1 MPIQPT
7 YPGVY
12 IEELASGVHTI
23 TGVATSITAFIGRA
37 QRGPTDSPVTIFSFG
52 DYERNFGGL
61 WNLSTMSFAVRDFF
75 LNGGSQAIIVRVY
88 SAPTTN
94 GSQNGYASI
103 QLPADTTDLTNILE
117 LRASSPGEWGNNLE
131 VAIDYK
137 TRDQNSPS
145 PDQLLF
151 NITISEIVN
160 NSVKTSEKFFNVTL
174 DKSKGGYLPRVL
186 EQNSN
191 LIRVRQQND
200 DEQGNYILPTT
211 RPLPTADIN
220 PQSPPSSPLSPPF
233 SPPIAAEGFFG
244 GDDGANI
251 SDEELFQ
258 GRIVNGVQED
268 MQATKKGIYALEQA
282 DLFNLLCI
290 PPYTASDPG
299 ITLGDTDRPT
309 DVTAD
314 LITNAVKYCNYRR
327 AMMIIDSRST
337 WNDAAGAGKEFSAL
351 IYPPS
356 LSDDIRSN
364 AAIFFP
370 RIKQP
375 NILVKNEIE
384 EFVPC
389 GMIAGT
395 FARTDAQR
403 GVWKA
408 PAGIEAGLN
417 GLTEF
422 TVPLT
427 DNENGQLNQIGLNC
441 LRAFPIYGNII
452 WGARTVDGA
461 DQLASDWKYIPVR
474 RTALFIEESLLR
486 GTKWVVFEPND
497 EPLWGQ
503 IRLNI
508 GAFMHDLFRKG
519 AFQGKTPKDAY
530 LVKCDSE
537 TTTQNDINSGI
548 VNILVGFAPLKPA
561 EFVMIQI
568 QQLAGQIET

>member
-12 IEELASGVHTI
+12 VEEVSSGVHTI
-23 TGVATSITAFIGRA
+23 TGVATSVTAFIGRA
-37 QRGPTDSPVTIFSFG
+37 QRGPTDKPVTIYNFG
-52 DYERNFGGL
+52 DYERIFGGL

-75 LNGGSQAIIVRVY
+75 LNGGSQAVIIRVFKADPAKTDGFAEISIPTNKI
-88 SAPTTN
+88 SA
-94 GSQNGYASI
+94 ADEL
-103 QLPADTTDLTNILE
+103 QLIA
-117 LRASSPGEWGNNLE
+117 ASPGDWGNKLE
-131 VAIDYK
+131 IAIDYETK
-137 TRDQNSPS
+137 DKSDFN
-145 PDQLLF
+145 LF
-151 NITISEIVN
+151 NITVSEVVN
-160 NSVKTSEKFFNVTL
+160 NTSKSTEKFFNVSN
-174 DKSKGGYLPRVL
+174 DKSKTGYLPRVL

-191 LIRVRQQND
+191 LIRVKNNKMPQ
-200 DEQGNYILPTT
+200 L
-211 RPLPTADIN
+211 RPLITNQISPDNA
-220 PQSPPSSPLSPPF
+220 PLSPPTKPPPF
-233 SPPIAAEGFFG
+233 SPPLPVEVMSGG
-244 GDDGANI
+244 GDGINI
-251 SDEELFQ
+251 SDIELFQ
-258 GRIVNGVQED
+258 GQGGID
-268 MQATKKGIYALEQA
+268 MQSEKKGIYALEQA
-282 DLFNLLCI
+282 DLFNILCI
-290 PPYTASDPG
+290 PPY
-299 ITLGDTDRPT
+299 LGDANDRPV
-309 DVTAD
+309 DVSTD
-314 LITNAVKYCNYRR
+314 LITTAVSYCQARR
-327 AMMIIDSRST
+327 AIMIIDPHSSWENKDKAHDDFYNTAYPGIST
-337 WNDAAGAGKEFSAL
+337 YRD
-351 IYPPS
+351 Y
-356 LSDDIRSN
+356 

-375 NILVKNEIE
+375 NICIKNEIE

-389 GMIAGT
+389 GMIAGA
-395 FARTDAQR
+395 FARTDANR

-417 GLTEF
+417 GVTEF

-427 DNENGQLNQIGLNC
+427 DNENGALNQIGVNC
-441 LRAFPIYGNII
+441 LRSFPIYGNII

-474 RTALFIEESLLR
+474 RTALFIEESLYR

-497 EPLWGQ
+497 EPLWAQ
-503 IRLNI
+503 IRLNV

-568 QQLAGQIET
+568 QQLAGQIDT

>member
-12 IEELASGVHTI
+12 IEEIPGGVHTI
-23 TGVATSITAFIGRA
+23 IGVATSITAFVGRA
-37 QRGPTDSPVTIFSFG
+37 QRGPTDKPITIFNFG
-52 DYERNFGGL
+52 DYQRIFGGL
-61 WNLSTMSFAVRDFF
+61 WNLSSMSFAVRDFF
-75 LNGGSQAIIVRVY
+75 LNGGSQAVIIRVFK
-88 SAPTTN
+88 SDPTKTDGVAQIN
-94 GSQNGYASI
+94 IPTSKTSI
-103 QLPADTTDLTNILE
+103 ADELQLI
-117 LRASSPGEWGNNLE
+117 ASSPGDWGNNLE
-131 VAIDYK
+131 VAIDYETK
-137 TRDQNSPS
+137 DKSVDS
-145 PDQLLF
+145 LF
-151 NITISEIVN
+151 NITISEVVDKVAK
-160 NSVKTSEKFFNVTL
+160 STEKFFNVSN
-174 DKSKGGYLPRVL
+174 DKSKSGYLPRVL

-191 LIRVRQQND
+191 LIRVKDNKMPRD
-200 DEQGNYILPTT
+200 K
-211 RPLPTADIN
+211 PLLTEKIIPE
-220 PQSPPSSPLSPPF
+220 SPPSSPPLNPPFMSSPPLPVEVF
-233 SPPIAAEGFFG
+233 SG
-244 GDDGANI
+244 GNIGLNI
-251 SDEELFQ
+251 SDIELFQ
-258 GRIVNGVQED
+258 GRAINGIQED
-268 MQATKKGIYALEQA
+268 MQASKKGIYALEQA
-282 DLFNLLCI
+282 DLFNILCI
-290 PPYTASDPG
+290 PPY
-299 ITLGDTDRPT
+299 LGDENDRPI
-309 DVTAD
+309 DVSPE
-314 LITNAVKYCNYRR
+314 LLTNAVKYCQERR

-337 WNDAAGAGKEFSAL
+337 WRDVAGASKEFSAL
-351 IYPPS
+351 TYPPS
-356 LSDDIRSN
+356 LSNDIRSN

-417 GLTEF
+417 GITEF

-427 DNENGQLNQIGLNC
+427 DNENGILNQIGVNC
-441 LRAFPIYGNII
+441 LRSFPIYGNIV

-461 DQLASDWKYIPVR
+461 DQLTSDWKYIPVR
-474 RTALFIEESLLR
+474 RTALFIEESLYR

-497 EPLWGQ
+497 ERLWAQ
-503 IRLNI
+503 IRLNV

-519 AFQGKTPKDAY
+519 AFQGKSPKDAY

-561 EFVMIQI
+561 EFVIIQI
-568 QQLAGQIET
+568 QQLAGQIDT